1 MKKIFLILF
10 VLIIFTVSCKVNKE
24 PISSEKFQSVMEKN
38 GFSVENID
46 IPESQKEVIK
56 EVLLAKNDDYQI
68 VYYITHDSD
77 KAIRFFNSGKEE
89 IMLSKG
95 NATIESS
102 KSIGNQSRYSLK
114 ANSKFK
120 LISRIENTLIYVDAP
135 DTYEKNIKEILKEL

>member
-1 MKKIFLILF
+1 
-10 VLIIFTVSCKVNKE
+10 
-24 PISSEKFQSVMEKN
+24 
-38 GFSVENID
+38 
-46 IPESQKEVIK
+46 
-56 EVLLAKNDDYQI
+56 
-68 VYYITHDSD
+68 
-77 KAIRFFNSGKEE
+77 
-89 IMLSKG
+89 MLSKG